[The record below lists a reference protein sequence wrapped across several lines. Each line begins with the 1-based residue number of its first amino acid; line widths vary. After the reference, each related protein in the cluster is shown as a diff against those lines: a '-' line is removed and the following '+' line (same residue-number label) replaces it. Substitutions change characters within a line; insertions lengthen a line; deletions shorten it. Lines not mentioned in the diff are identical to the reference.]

1 MGPASLFTEP
11 QKLVRHCEVTAI
23 LVLYGLTRL
32 LTGSILAHELMHA
45 WLRLDGGFSNL
56 PNDVEE
62 GICQVMS
69 HIWLS
74 GELKNMTSK
83 SSGSSSAHSAI
94 EARLGE
100 FYLHQIITDSSPVYG
115 EGFRRGYTAVMQ
127 FGLSRTLEHL
137 RLTRDFP

>member
-1 MGPASLFTEP
+1 LKPT
-11 QKLVRHCEVTAI
+11 
-23 LVLYGLTRL
+23 
-32 LTGSILAHELMHA
+32 LALA
-45 WLRLDGGFSNL
+45 GGFSNL

-74 GELKNMTSK
+74 GELKNMTS
-83 SSGSSSAHSAI
+83 SGSSSAHSAI

-100 FYLHQIITDSSPVYG
+100 FYLHQIWTDSSPVYG
-115 EGFRRGYTAVMQ
+115 EGFRRGYAAVRQ

-137 RLTRDFP
+137 RLTGDFP